1 MEVFFDKGDWVV
13 MAALSAIH
21 LIISKHISIVI
32 GADSWLRPERS
43 HTAGSSLELGLVAL
57 LGLVTGEGTPVVG
70 EVDGSVP
77 CEGEGNSESCGTTS

>member
-1 MEVFFDKGDWVV
+1 MEVFFAKGDWVV

-57 LGLVTGEGTPVVG
+57 LGLVTGVGTLVVG
-70 EVDGSVP
+70 EVEGSVP
-77 CEGEGNSESCGTTS
+77 CEGEGNAVSCVTTS